1 MYTQLTQSNRN
12 CAPIGRT
19 TRLTRRNKPRSV
31 ASVSVVCVV
40 AHAKATFI
48 LRVDVQHRLPS
59 TSQHQSDF
67 VAMSARQDRFGQAV
81 SVALRWRSFDS
92 YGRPTCATKS
102 AQPQRHGGQLNGQVA
117 ARANIN
123 SAHSAKWR
131 FVAPVLSVRHQSTAD
146 MHRDEHNVTA
156 TRPSSAPAVARA
168 FGVGTLS

>member
-1 MYTQLTQSNRN
+1 M
-12 CAPIGRT
+12 
-19 TRLTRRNKPRSV
+19 
-31 ASVSVVCVV
+31 
-40 AHAKATFI
+40 
-48 LRVDVQHRLPS
+48 
-59 TSQHQSDF
+59 
-67 VAMSARQDRFGQAV
+67 
-81 SVALRWRSFDS
+81 ALRWRSFDS

-156 TRPSSAPAVARA
+156 TRPSSAPAVSRA
-168 FGVGTLS
+168 FGVERRGLGDVGSLQGVNERLSLSAAQGTETVPRLVRCGALRHLRQHTKRHARARRVLLRHRGQRRDSGDSTFYHQSSCAAEYAVR